1 MKNLKT
7 LLLIAV
13 ITLGFNNVKAQSKV
27 AHINLQE
34 LISSIPE
41 VKTMRA
47 ELSKLEKTYVDDL
60 KAESISF
67 EAKYKKYQAEAASQ
81 TEEENQRRGLEIEQ
95 GQKKLQ
101 MSQQV
106 AQQEMGKKND
116 ELNKKLNPILKKVD
130 AAVKSVAKAQG
141 FDYVLDSSVLLVAN
155 GTNLLASVKANL
167 GIQ

>member
-7 LLLIAV
+7 LLLIV
-13 ITLGFNNVKAQSKV
+13 VLTLGLNTVQAQSKV

-34 LISSIPE
+34 LIGSIPE

-47 ELSKLEKTYVDDL
+47 ELSKLEKTYVDDI
-60 KAESISF
+60 KAESSVF
-67 EAKYKKYQAEAASQ
+67 ETKYKKYQAEAASQ
-81 TEEENQRRGLEIEQ
+81 TKEENEKRGLEIEQ
-95 GQKKLQ
+95 GQRKLQ
-101 MSQQV
+101 LSQQV
-106 AQQEMGKKND
+106 AQQEMETKNN
-116 ELNKKLNPILKKVD
+116 ELNKKLTPILQKVD
-130 AAVKSVAKAQG
+130 AAVKTVAKAQG